1 MFKLKAAISGLMMGL
16 VCAGFLSLIA
26 CGNSEQQADRAAR
39 DAIAQADQDRAEA
52 QGQPNRTEAQ
62 RLDDLKKIQ
71 STFDNLANNR
81 DLSTQM
87 QILVRARQSQLRL
100 ERVMMMIAELRSEEL
115 VISRNVNDIESLA
128 MQIASSQAS
137 VDTLKSYDSS
147 AQVQT
152 LRAMQAQIAGS
163 ADQLTWMMP
172 NPSASDRNGSV
183 TSPTLF
189 AVTQEIETLNGDIQK
204 NQADA
209 EAAHKLSAAKS
220 GEAETYLRRAEGELG
235 DQQVNDT
242 TAAAN
247 ARRDAAI
254 ADSQVATLAVKL
266 ARLKADLDGA
276 TEKRT
281 ALEAAIKTLDDQINA
296 QQTRWET
303 ISQQIQ
309 AQKKAEQDLIVAS
322 ADGGN
327 QTIDGLAQDLAKAM
341 LDAAGLRDKVNSEL
355 NSVIP
360 HLNNVIVQCNQLRG
374 QWMADIREKQDD
386 PDTIIWQ
393 QAEETLHPMYF
404 NLEMAS
410 ALEARASVAAA
421 KTRIDLQ
428 IDRMFDGFPVSPA
441 DAARYFK
448 NLDIAA
454 TSRAIQVPGITTL
467 LAKEKTGVGM
477 PGSFNDLAKPDPDQL
492 KQSEDDVNK
501 AFGETVDAYSD
512 QRYGAT
518 DLGPAADQR
527 RILALMGVV
536 EANHQWAQ
544 FATLIGDS
552 SGAHDHQRA
561 ADEAQSTIDSS
572 TALAA
577 GAAPRAPVG
586 AP

>member
-1 MFKLKAAISGLMMGL
+1 MFKLKAAISGLMTVL
-16 VCAGFLSLIA
+16 VCTGFGSLIG

-39 DAIAQADQDRAEA
+39 EAIAQADQDRAEA
-52 QGQPNRTEAQ
+52 QGRDRTEEQ
-62 RLDDLKKIQ
+62 RLEDLNKIQ
-71 STFDNLANNR
+71 LSFDNLANNR
-81 DLSTQM
+81 DLSAQM

-115 VISRNVNDIESLA
+115 VISRNINDIESLA
-128 MQIASSQAS
+128 MQIASLQAS

-152 LRAMQAQIAGS
+152 LKAMQAQIAGS
-163 ADQLTWMMP
+163 ADRLTWMMP

-189 AVTQEIETLNGDIQK
+189 AVTQEIETLNGEIEK

-209 EAAHKLSAAKS
+209 EAAHKLSAAK
-220 GEAETYLRRAEGELG
+220 GADAETYLRRAEGELG
-235 DQQVNDT
+235 DQQVSDT
-242 TAAAN
+242 TAAAS

-254 ADSQVATLAVKL
+254 ADSQAATLAVKL

-281 ALEAAIKTLDDQINA
+281 ALEAAVKTLDDQINA

-322 ADGGN
+322 AGGGD

-341 LDAAGLRDKVNSEL
+341 LDAAGLRDKINTDL

-360 HLNNVIVQCNQLRG
+360 HLNNVIAQCNQLRG

-386 PDTIIWQ
+386 PDTVIWQ

-454 TSRAIQVPGITTL
+454 TSKAIQVPGITIL
-467 LAKEKTGVGM
+467 LAKEKTGVDM
-477 PGSFNDLAKPDPDQL
+477 PKSFEDLARPDPDQL

-501 AFGETVDAYSD
+501 AFGETVDAYGD

-518 DLGPAADQR
+518 DYGPAADQR
-527 RILALMGVV
+527 RMLALMGVV
-536 EANHQWAQ
+536 EANRQWAQ

-561 ADEAQSTIDSS
+561 AEDAQSTIDSS
-572 TALAA
+572 TALAS
-577 GAAPRAPVG
+577 GAAPRPPVG